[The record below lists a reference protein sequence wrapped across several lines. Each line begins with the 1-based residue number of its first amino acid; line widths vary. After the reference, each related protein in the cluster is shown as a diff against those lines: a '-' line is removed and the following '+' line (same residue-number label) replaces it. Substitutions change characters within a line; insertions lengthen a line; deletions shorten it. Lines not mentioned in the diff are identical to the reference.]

1 MAIWTRLAAYSHSEV
16 LKLIA
21 RLGPGVV
28 FGHIKK
34 LIPGLLVTILVAMAA
49 AFLGSHYKG
58 SILLFALLLGLA
70 LHFISED
77 KRCQAGIQFASTTLL
92 RLGVAFLGLR
102 LSIDHLVSLGW
113 QTASALFVAVS
124 LTIVLGV
131 LLARMFKVDVSLGV
145 LIGGATA
152 ICGASAAL
160 AISSVLPKSVT
171 LERDTTL
178 TVIGVTTLST
188 VAMVVYP
195 LITEWLGFDALTAG
209 LFIGATI
216 HDVAQVVGAGYG
228 LSPAAG
234 DAATITKLMRVALLV
249 PVLFVISMFMGGNR
263 LAEGDAAVKT
273 PLLPWFA
280 VAFIVLML
288 INSTG
293 WVPGDIRS
301 GASSTSQAFLVLA
314 IAAVGLKTSLKEVTQ
329 LGWRPVAMIF
339 MVTLGLATICGGY
352 LVVTC

>member
-1 MAIWTRLAAYSHSEV
+1 MIRWAPGAVVEHTRAIV
-16 LKLIA
+16 
-21 RLGPGVV
+21 
-28 FGHIKK
+28 
-34 LIPGLLVTILVAMAA
+34 PGLLVTALVAMAA

-58 SILLFALLLGLA
+58 SVLLFALLLGLA

-77 KRCQAGIQFASTTLL
+77 QRCTAGIQFAASTVL
-92 RLGVAFLGLR
+92 RLGVALLGLR

-113 QTASALFVAVS
+113 RTAAALVVAVS
-124 LTIVLGV
+124 LTMALGL
-131 LLARMFKVDVSLGV
+131 LLARLLKVDGSLGV

-160 AISSVLPKSVT
+160 AIASVLPRSPS

-178 TVIGVTTLST
+178 TVVGVTTLST
-188 VAMVVYP
+188 AAMVIYP
-195 LITEWLGFDALTAG
+195 LITQWLGFDALTAG

-216 HDVAQVVGAGYG
+216 HDVAQVVGAGYS

-249 PVLFVISMFMGGNR
+249 PVLVTISMVMRRRAAGR
-263 LAEGDAAVKT
+263 AASVDA

-280 VAFIVLML
+280 VAFVALML
-288 INSTG
+288 LNSTG
-293 WVPGDIRS
+293 WVS
-301 GASSTSQAFLVLA
+301 AELTSVVSSTSQSFLVIA
-314 IAAVGLKTSLKEVTQ
+314 IAGVGLKTSLKDVTR

-339 MVTLGLATICGGY
+339 LVTLGLAGLAGGY
-352 LVVTC
+352 LTATR